1 MKPKREQAMVGI
13 FVIVAGA
20 LLVVTVLVISGSMGR
35 ARIPITPTFPM
46 PVAWSPARRC
56 ATPAARKSAAW
67 NACA

>member
-35 ARIPITPTFPM
+35 ATHSYHAYFSYAGGLEPG
-46 PVAWSPARRC
+46 A
-56 ATPAARKSAAW
+56 
-67 NACA
+67 